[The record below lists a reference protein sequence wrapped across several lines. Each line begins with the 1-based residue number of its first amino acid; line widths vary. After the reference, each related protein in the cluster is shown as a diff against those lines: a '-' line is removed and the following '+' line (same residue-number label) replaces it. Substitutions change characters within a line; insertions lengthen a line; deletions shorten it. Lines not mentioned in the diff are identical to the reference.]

1 MLCVLLAAGEG
12 KRMAPLTATRPKVM
26 LPVANRPMIEHLICA
41 VRDAGIDSFVIVVG
55 YREKEIRDY
64 FGDGEGWG
72 VSIRYT
78 VQRTQG
84 GTGDALRAAKGLVKG
99 QFLLMNGDMIITADD
114 IRSIC
119 ASPAPAVGV
128 VESETPEQYGVITET
143 GGMVTGIYEK
153 SLDPPGN
160 LINAGIYLF
169 DDDIFAEA
177 DRLVPSP
184 RGEYELTDALTPAI
198 SRGELRA
205 VRLVSWCDI
214 GAPWNLLEANED
226 ALSDMATDIR
236 GEVEDGVTL
245 KGAVVLA
252 EGSVIRSGTYI
263 EGPCMIGAGCT
274 IGPHVY
280 IRGHTVIGNDCHIG
294 HASELKNSVIFPHT
308 KIPHFTYIGDS
319 VVGSGCNFGAGT
331 KVANLRHDKAPVK
344 VGGVSTGRR
353 KFGAV
358 IGDNV
363 LFGINCSINVGASI
377 GRDVRVGPHTVVSGT
392 IANESVLGRD

>member
-1 MLCVLLAAGEG
+1 
-12 KRMAPLTATRPKVM
+12 
-26 LPVANRPMIEHLICA
+26 MIEHLICA

-64 FGDGEGWG
+64 FGSGEKWG

-78 VQRTQG
+78 VQRTQT

-99 QFLLMNGDMIITADD
+99 RFLLMNGDMIITADD
-114 IRSIC
+114 IRRIC
-119 ASPAPAVGV
+119 TSPAPAVGV
-128 VESETPEQYGVITET
+128 VESENPEQYGVITET
-143 GGMVTGIYEK
+143 DGIVTGIYEK
-153 SLDPPGN
+153 SINPPGN

-169 DDDIFAEA
+169 DDDIFAEV

-184 RGEYELTDALTPAI
+184 RGEYELTDALKPAI
-198 SRGELRA
+198 SRSELHA
-205 VRLVSWCDI
+205 VPLASWCDI
-214 GAPWNLLEANED
+214 GAPWDLLEANEL
-226 ALSDMATDIR
+226 ALSDLTSDIR

-245 KGAVVLA
+245 KGGVVLA

-263 EGPCMIGAGCT
+263 EGPCMIGSGCT

-294 HASELKNSVIFPHT
+294 HASELKNSVIFART
-308 KIPHFTYIGDS
+308 KIPHFSYIGDS
-319 VVGSGCNFGAGT
+319 VIGSGCNFGAGT
-331 KVANLRHDKAPVK
+331 KVANLRHDKEPVS
-344 VGGVSTGRR
+344 VGGVSTGRK

-363 LFGINCSINVGASI
+363 LFGINCSINVGTSI
-377 GRDVRVGPHTVVSGT
+377 GRDVKVGPHTVVSGT
-392 IANESVLGRD
+392 IADESVLGRY

>member
-41 VRDAGIDSFVIVVG
+41 VRDVGIDSFVIVVG

-64 FGDGEGWG
+64 LGSGGKWG

-78 VQRTQG
+78 VQRTQT

-99 QFLLMNGDMIITADD
+99 QFLLMNGDMIVTSDD
-114 IRSIC
+114 IRRIC
-119 ASPAPAVGV
+119 TSPAPAVGV
-128 VESETPEQYGVITET
+128 VESKNPEQYGVITET
-143 GGMVTGIYEK
+143 GGIVTGIYEK
-153 SLDPPGN
+153 SITPPGN

-169 DDDIFAEA
+169 DDDIFAEV

-184 RGEYELTDALTPAI
+184 RGEYELTDALKPAI
-198 SRGELRA
+198 SHGELHA
-205 VRLVSWCDI
+205 VPLASWCDI
-214 GAPWNLLEANED
+214 GAPWDLLEANEY
-226 ALSDMATDIR
+226 ALADMASDIR

-245 KGAVVLA
+245 KGAVVLE

-263 EGPCMIGAGCT
+263 EGPCMIGSGCT

-294 HASELKNSVIFPHT
+294 HASELKNSVIFSRT

-319 VVGSGCNFGAGT
+319 VIGSGCNFGAGT
-331 KVANLRHDKAPVK
+331 KVANLRHDKEPVN
-344 VGGVSTGRR
+344 VGGISTGRK

-363 LFGINCSINVGASI
+363 LFGINCSINVGASV
-377 GRDVRVGPHTVVSGT
+377 GRDVRVGPHTLVNGT
-392 IANESVLGRD
+392 VADESVLGRY

>member
-41 VRDAGIDSFVIVVG
+41 VRDAGIDTFIVVVG

-64 FGDGEGWG
+64 FGNGERWG

-78 VQRTQG
+78 VQRTQS

-99 QFLLMNGDMIITADD
+99 RFLLMNGDMIVTAGD

-128 VESETPEQYGVITET
+128 VESENPEQYGVITET
-143 GGMVTGIYEK
+143 DGTVTGIYEK
-153 SLDPPGN
+153 SPNPPGN
-160 LINAGIYLF
+160 MINAGIYLF
-169 DDDIFAEA
+169 DDDIFAEV

-184 RGEYELTDALTPAI
+184 RGEYELTDALKPAI
-198 SRGELRA
+198 SRSELHA
-205 VRLVSWCDI
+205 VPLVSWCDI
-214 GAPWNLLEANED
+214 GAPWDLLEANED
-226 ALSDMATDIR
+226 ALSDMVTDIR

-245 KGAVVLA
+245 KGSVVLA

-280 IRGHTVIGNDCHIG
+280 IRGNTVIGNDCHIG
-294 HASELKNSVIFPHT
+294 HASELKNSVIFPRT

-319 VVGSGCNFGAGT
+319 VIGSGCNFGAGT
-331 KVANLRHDKAPVK
+331 KVANLRHDKEHVK
-344 VGGVSTGRR
+344 VGGVSTGRK

-377 GRDVRVGPHTVVSGT
+377 GRDVRVGPNTVVSGT
-392 IANESVLGRD
+392 IADESVLGRN

>member
-12 KRMAPLTATRPKVM
+12 KRMAPLTANRPKVM

-41 VRDAGIDSFVIVVG
+41 VRDAGIDTFIMVVG
-55 YREKEIRDY
+55 YQEKNIRDY
-64 FGDGEGWG
+64 FGNGEQWG

-78 VQRTQG
+78 VQRSQA

-99 QFLLMNGDMIITADD
+99 QFLLMNGDMIVTADD
-114 IRSIC
+114 VRRIC

-128 VESETPEQYGVITET
+128 IESETPEQYGVITET
-143 GGMVTGIYEK
+143 GGKVTGIYEK
-153 SLDPPGN
+153 SKNPPGN
-160 LINAGIYLF
+160 LINAGMYLF

-184 RGEYELTDALTPAI
+184 RGEYELTDALLPAI
-198 SRGELRA
+198 SRGDLHAVSLR
-205 VRLVSWCDI
+205 SWCDI
-214 GAPWNLLEANED
+214 GAPWNLLEANEN
-226 ALSDMATDIR
+226 ALADITSDIR
-236 GEVEDGVTL
+236 GDVEEGVTL

-252 EGSVIRSGTYI
+252 EGSIIRSGTYI
-263 EGPCMIGAGCT
+263 EGPCVIGSGCT

-280 IRGHTVIGNDCHIG
+280 IRGHTVIGDDCHIG
-294 HASELKNSVIFPHT
+294 HASELKNSVIFPRT

-331 KVANLRHDKAPVK
+331 KVANLRHDKMPVK
-344 VGGVSTGRR
+344 VGGVSTGRK

-358 IGDNV
+358 IGDDV
-363 LFGINCSINVGASI
+363 LFGINCSVNVGASV
-377 GRDVRVGPHTVVSGT
+377 GKGVRVGPHSVVSGT
-392 IANESVLGRD
+392 IANESVIGRN

>member
-41 VRDAGIDSFVIVVG
+41 VRDVGIDSFVIVVG

-64 FGDGEGWG
+64 FGSGGKWG

-78 VQRTQG
+78 VQRTQT

-99 QFLLMNGDMIITADD
+99 QFLLMNGDMIVTADD
-114 IRSIC
+114 IRRIC

-128 VESETPEQYGVITET
+128 VESENPEQYGVITEKE
-143 GGMVTGIYEK
+143 GIITGIYEK
-153 SLDPPGN
+153 STNPPGN

-169 DDDIFAEA
+169 DDDIFGEV
-177 DRLVPSP
+177 DRLIPSP
-184 RGEYELTDALTPAI
+184 RGEYELTDALKPAI
-198 SRGELRA
+198 SSGELHA
-205 VRLVSWCDI
+205 VPLASWCDI
-214 GAPWNLLEANED
+214 GAPWDLLEANEL
-226 ALSDMATDIR
+226 ALSDMASDIR
-236 GEVEDGVTL
+236 GEVEEGVTL
-245 KGAVVLA
+245 KGAVVLG

-263 EGPCMIGAGCT
+263 EGPCMVGSGCT

-294 HASELKNSVIFPHT
+294 HASELKNSVIFPRT

-319 VVGSGCNFGAGT
+319 VIGSGCNFGAGT
-331 KVANLRHDKAPVK
+331 KVANLRHDKEPVN
-344 VGGVSTGRR
+344 VGGISTGRK

-363 LFGINCSINVGASI
+363 LFGINCSINVGTSV

-392 IANESVLGRD
+392 IADESVIGRY

>member
-41 VRDAGIDSFVIVVG
+41 VRDVGIDSFVIVVG

-64 FGDGEGWG
+64 FGSGGKWG

-78 VQRTQG
+78 VQRTQT

-114 IRSIC
+114 IRRIC
-119 ASPAPAVGV
+119 ASSTPAVGV
-128 VESETPEQYGVITET
+128 VESENPEQYGVITET
-143 GGMVTGIYEK
+143 EGIVTGIYEK
-153 SLDPPGN
+153 STNPPGN

-169 DDDIFAEA
+169 DDDIFGEV
-177 DRLVPSP
+177 DRLIPSP
-184 RGEYELTDALTPAI
+184 RGEYELTDALKPAI
-198 SRGELRA
+198 SSGELHA
-205 VRLVSWCDI
+205 VPLASWCDI
-214 GAPWNLLEANED
+214 GAPWDLLEANEL
-226 ALSDMATDIR
+226 ALSDMASDIR
-236 GEVEDGVTL
+236 GEVEEGVTL
-245 KGAVVLA
+245 KGAVVLG

-263 EGPCMIGAGCT
+263 EGPCMVGSGCT

-294 HASELKNSVIFPHT
+294 HASELKNSVIFPRT

-319 VVGSGCNFGAGT
+319 VIGSGCNFGAGT
-331 KVANLRHDKAPVK
+331 KVANLRHDKEPVN
-344 VGGVSTGRR
+344 VGGISTGRK

-363 LFGINCSINVGASI
+363 LFGINCSINVGTSV

-392 IANESVLGRD
+392 IADESVIGRY

>member
-41 VRDAGIDSFVIVVG
+41 VRDAGIDSFILVVG

-64 FGDGEGWG
+64 FGNGEKWG

-78 VQRTQG
+78 VQRSQT

-99 QFLLMNGDMIITADD
+99 RFLLMNGDMIVTTGD
-114 IRSIC
+114 IRRIC

-128 VESETPEQYGVITET
+128 VESGNPEQYGVITET
-143 GGMVTGIYEK
+143 GGIVTGIYEK
-153 SLDPPGN
+153 STNPPGN
-160 LINAGIYLF
+160 LINAGMYLF
-169 DDDIFAEA
+169 DDDIFNET

-184 RGEYELTDALTPAI
+184 RGEYELTDALIPAI
-198 SRGELRA
+198 SRSELHA
-205 VRLVSWCDI
+205 VPLESWCDI

-226 ALSDMATDIR
+226 ALSGIATDIR
-236 GEVEDGVTL
+236 GDVEDGVTL

-263 EGPCMIGAGCT
+263 EGPCMIGSGCT

-280 IRGHTVIGNDCHIG
+280 IRGHTVIGDDCHIG
-294 HASELKNSVIFPHT
+294 HASELKNSVIFPRT

-331 KVANLRHDKAPVK
+331 KVANLRHDKEPVK
-344 VGGVSTGRR
+344 IGGVSTGRK

-363 LFGINCSINVGASI
+363 LFGINCSINVGASV

-392 IANESVLGRD
+392 IADESVLGRN

>member
-41 VRDAGIDSFVIVVG
+41 VRDAGIDTFILVVG
-55 YREKEIRDY
+55 YREKKIRDY
-64 FGDGEGWG
+64 FGNGEKWG

-78 VQRTQG
+78 VQRSQA

-99 QFLLMNGDMIITADD
+99 HFLLMNGDMIVTAED
-114 IRSIC
+114 IRRIC
-119 ASPAPAVGV
+119 ASSAPAVGV
-128 VESETPEQYGVITET
+128 FESETPERYGVITET
-143 GGMVTGIYEK
+143 DGKVTGIYEK
-153 SLDPPGN
+153 SQNPPGN

-169 DDDIFAEA
+169 DDDIFTEA

-184 RGEYELTDALTPAI
+184 RGEYELTDALVPAI
-198 SRGELRA
+198 SRGEMHA
-205 VRLVSWCDI
+205 VPLLSWCDI
-214 GAPWNLLEANED
+214 GAPWNLLEANEN
-226 ALSDMATDIR
+226 ALSDITADIR
-236 GEVEDGVTL
+236 GDVEEGVTL

-252 EGSVIRSGTYI
+252 EGSIIRSGTYI
-263 EGPCMIGAGCT
+263 EGPCVIGSGCT

-280 IRGHTVIGNDCHIG
+280 IRGRTVIGDDCHIG
-294 HASELKNSVIFPHT
+294 HASELKNSVIFPRT

-319 VVGSGCNFGAGT
+319 VVGSDCNFGAGT
-331 KVANLRHDKAPVK
+331 KVANLRHDKKPVK
-344 VGGVSTGRR
+344 VNGVPTGRK

-363 LFGINCSINVGASI
+363 LFGINCSVNVGTSV

-392 IANESVLGRD
+392 IADESVIGRN

>member
-41 VRDAGIDSFVIVVG
+41 VRDAGIDSFILVVG

-64 FGDGEGWG
+64 FGDGEKWG

-78 VQRTQG
+78 VQRNQS
-84 GTGDALRAAKGLVKG
+84 GTGDALKAAKGLVRG
-99 QFLLMNGDMIITADD
+99 RFLLMNGDMLVTADD
-114 IRSIC
+114 IRRIC

-128 VESETPEQYGVITET
+128 FKSEHPEQYGVITEA
-143 GGMVTGIYEK
+143 GGKVTGIYEK
-153 SLDPPGN
+153 SRNPPGN

-184 RGEYELTDALTPAI
+184 RGEYELTDALLPGI
-198 SRGELRA
+198 SRGELHA
-205 VRLVSWCDI
+205 VPLLTWCDI
-214 GAPWNLLEANED
+214 GAPWNLLEANET
-226 ALSDMATDIR
+226 ALSGISTDIR
-236 GEVEDGVTL
+236 GEVEEGVIL
-245 KGAVVLA
+245 KGPVVLG
-252 EGSVIRSGTYI
+252 EGSIIRSGCYI
-263 EGPCMIGAGCT
+263 EGPCMIGRGCT
-274 IGPHVY
+274 IGPHAY
-280 IRGHTVIGNDCHIG
+280 IRKHTAIGNDCHIG
-294 HASELKNSVIFPHT
+294 HASELKNSVIFPRT
-308 KIPHFTYIGDS
+308 KVPHFSYIGDS
-319 VVGSGCNFGAGT
+319 VIGSGCNFGAGT
-331 KVANLRHDKAPVK
+331 KVANLRHDREPVK
-344 VGGVSTGRR
+344 VGGVSTGRI

-363 LFGINCSINVGASI
+363 LFGINCSINAGASV

-392 IANESVLGRD
+392 IADESVLGRN

>member
-41 VRDAGIDSFVIVVG
+41 VRDAGIDTFIIVVG

-64 FGDGEGWG
+64 FGNGDNWG
-72 VSIRYT
+72 VSIRYM
-78 VQRTQG
+78 VQRTQS
-84 GTGDALRAAKGLVKG
+84 GTGDALRSAKGLVKG
-99 QFLLMNGDMIITADD
+99 RFLLMNGDMIITADD
-114 IRSIC
+114 IRSVC

-128 VESETPEQYGVITET
+128 VKSKNPEQFGVITET
-143 GGMVTGIYEK
+143 EGMVTGIYEK
-153 SLDPPGN
+153 SSNPPGN

-169 DDDIFAEA
+169 DDDIFAEV

-184 RGEYELTDALTPAI
+184 RGEYELTDALKPAI
-198 SRGELRA
+198 ARSELHA
-205 VRLVSWCDI
+205 VPLTSWCDI
-214 GAPWNLLEANED
+214 GSPWNLLEANED
-226 ALSDMATDIR
+226 ALSDMVSDIR

-263 EGPCMIGAGCT
+263 EGPCMIGTGCT

-280 IRGHTVIGNDCHIG
+280 FRGNTAIGNDCHIG
-294 HASELKNSVIFPHT
+294 HASELKNSVIFPRT

-331 KVANLRHDKAPVK
+331 KVANLRHDKMHVK
-344 VGGVSTGRR
+344 VGGVSTGRK

-377 GRDVRVGPHTVVSGT
+377 GRDVRVGPNTVVSGM
-392 IANESVLGRD
+392 IADESVLGRN